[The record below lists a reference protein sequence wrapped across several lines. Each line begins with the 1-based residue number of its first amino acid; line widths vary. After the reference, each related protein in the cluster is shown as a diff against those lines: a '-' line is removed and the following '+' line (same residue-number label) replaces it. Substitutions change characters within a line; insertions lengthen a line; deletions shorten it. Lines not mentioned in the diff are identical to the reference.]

1 MYLVFIKMDQFT
13 EEEIKELHEAFS
25 IIDKDHDGS
34 ISLIELGNLMK
45 RIGKIVTHPELLKMV
60 NAADM
65 NGNSQIE
72 FDEFLLMMAKN
83 KKYQCSDQ
91 ALTDVFNNFD
101 KKDT

>member
-1 MYLVFIKMDQFT
+1 MDQFN
-13 EEEIKELHEAFS
+13 EEEIKEFHEAFN

-45 RIGKIVTHPELLKMV
+45 RIGKNVTHPELLKMIHAV
-60 NAADM
+60 DM

-83 KKYQCSDQ
+83 KNYQYSDQ
-91 ALTDVFNNFD
+91 ALTDVFNSFD
-101 KKDT
+101 KVA

>member
-1 MYLVFIKMDQFT
+1 
-13 EEEIKELHEAFS
+13 
-25 IIDKDHDGS
+25 
-34 ISLIELGNLMK
+34 
-45 RIGKIVTHPELLKMV
+45 MV

-83 KKYQCSDQ
+83 KNYQFSDQ

-101 KKDT
+101 TVVFYSYNNNLRISFLLNFCSTNKLSIL